1 MDGIEHL
8 VPGLEGAEGRG
19 VLPEDAIR
27 IIPPATTR
35 FSSSTKPSIFS
46 TTEATM
52 RATTTLS
59 EEAIA
64 AVLQARRD
72 WQREGIEIRESLG
85 EYYAEVV
92 AQLSD
97 NESGVYTIDV
107 RGGVPGSEITRR
119 IVVTVDL
126 RRGLRPRTR
135 GAGVTPQFT
144 WWQKVTY

>member
-1 MDGIEHL
+1 
-8 VPGLEGAEGRG
+8 
-19 VLPEDAIR
+19 
-27 IIPPATTR
+27 
-35 FSSSTKPSIFS
+35 
-46 TTEATM
+46 M

-59 EEAIA
+59 DEAIA
-64 AVLQARRD
+64 AVLQARQD
-72 WQREGIEIRESLG
+72 WEREGIEIRESLA
-85 EYYAEVV
+85 EFYAEVI